1 MEQND
6 EIFSRAGACARR
18 PCTCRDRRAGRR
30 PLRAERLLSLLS
42 PPLAMARR
50 SRRRILQYHAIPRA
64 TISIAR
70 SGLSVNRGPL
80 WLRLGQRLT
89 WEAIDSP
96 GVHPHPPT
104 PRVRRG
110 FRGGRAASPS
120 SPSRWIEM
128 APAPKEVC
136 LAATKLKD
144 FICAASRH
152 LKILS
157 QHRPQRAAERS
168 VVCAKSR
175 AGSPRLSGT
184 QWRVLLVARCA
195 KRPMDSTRSHKTEVC
210 ARAAAY
216 ARFSAPSFM
225 KTHLT

>member
-1 MEQND
+1 M
-6 EIFSRAGACARR
+6 RR
-18 PCTCRDRRAGRR
+18 PRSAAGRTAVITTI
-30 PLRAERLLSLLS
+30 PT
-42 PPLAMARR
+42 ARNGP
-50 SRRRILQYHAIPRA
+50 SVKAADITIPRN
-64 TISIAR
+64 TTGSISIAR

-104 PRVRRG
+104 RRVRRG
-110 FRGGRAASPS
+110 FRGGQAASPRS
-120 SPSRWIEM
+120 SSRWIEM
-128 APAPKEVC
+128 APAPKDTVC

-195 KRPMDSTRSHKTEVC
+195 K
-210 ARAAAY
+210 
-216 ARFSAPSFM
+216 
-225 KTHLT
+225 